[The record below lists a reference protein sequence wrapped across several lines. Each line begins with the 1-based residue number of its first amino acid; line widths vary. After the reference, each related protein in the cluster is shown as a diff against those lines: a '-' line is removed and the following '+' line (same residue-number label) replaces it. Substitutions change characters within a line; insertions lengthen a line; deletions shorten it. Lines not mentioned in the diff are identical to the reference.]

1 MTTAESAVLSGDPTV
16 ATERKTVSVGA
27 HWKVGWV
34 MRSLAPIWRP
44 IITPVTLSSFEFA
57 SAALSFAAAR
67 AESIAAVSSGER
79 SVLPWQAA
87 VSTAAPSSNREITF
101 MRGLLAEL
109 RSGNRTPPQGDRTRW
124 LAPGAGGGD
133 PAHARPAAASAA
145 TAAARSILV
154 KASIPRGATHGLDPR
169 APEWQRRGP
178 PRRRW
183 NDAWR
188 GWNGHRHLRHSPGAQ
203 PHLQARSLPTGRR
216 GRCRARRRDG
226 RRSSGGDHARGGAA
240 QILRLLRARRRPGHL
255 GPDPAP
261 LWGAVPAGQ
270 AGAVPRRDPVGL
282 RVR

>member
-109 RSGNRTPPQGDRTRW
+109 RSGNRTPHRGTGHDGWRP
-124 LAPGAGGGD
+124 APGAVT
-133 PAHARPAAASAA
+133 RL
-145 TAAARSILV
+145 T
-154 KASIPRGATHGLDPR
+154 RGL
-169 APEWQRRGP
+169 RRH
-178 PRRRW
+178 RRR
-183 NDAWR
+183 
-188 GWNGHRHLRHSPGAQ
+188 Q
-203 PHLQARSLPTGRR
+203 P
-216 GRCRARRRDG
+216 
-226 RRSSGGDHARGGAA
+226 
-240 QILRLLRARRRPGHL
+240 LRAVS
-255 GPDPAP
+255 
-261 LWGAVPAGQ
+261 W
-270 AGAVPRRDPVGL
+270 
-282 RVR
+282 